1 MKKSS
6 ILSSILMVGAA
17 LLLTTSGVAR
27 ADESAAPAADAEAA
41 AAAKAASDGTGGPD
55 CTKVF
60 QAKAVADK
68 GMSPKHLAEKLGLP
82 VEKVQECLL
91 MLRRG
96 GAPAPE

>member
-6 ILSSILMVGAA
+6 ILVMGAA
-17 LLLTTSGVAR
+17 LLLLTGGLAR
-27 ADESAAPAADAEAA
+27 ADESAAPAAEAA

-68 GMSPKHLAEKLGLP
+68 GMSPKHLSEKLGLP
-82 VEKVQECLL
+82 IEKVQECLL
-91 MLRRG
+91 LLRRG
-96 GAPAPE
+96 GAPAPQ

>member
-6 ILSSILMVGAA
+6 ILVIGTA
-17 LLLTTSGVAR
+17 LLLMTSGLAR
-27 ADESAAPAADAEAA
+27 AEEAADPAAEAEAA
-41 AAAKAASDGTGGPD
+41 AAAKAATDGTGGPD

-68 GMSPKHLAEKLGLP
+68 GMSPKHLSEKLGLP
-82 VEKVQECLL
+82 LDKVNECLL

-96 GAPAPE
+96 PASTGE